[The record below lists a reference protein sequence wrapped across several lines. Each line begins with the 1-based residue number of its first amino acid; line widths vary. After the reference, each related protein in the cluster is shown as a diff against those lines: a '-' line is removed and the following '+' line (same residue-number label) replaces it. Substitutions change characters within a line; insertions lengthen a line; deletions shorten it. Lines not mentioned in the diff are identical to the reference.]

1 MTGKESVHLEYVTFP
16 SRYLIAN
23 DLNRDMEKCE
33 QIVSLGLALRSQ
45 KNIRVRQPL
54 QSVTITAELDEY
66 YKAIIRDEL
75 NVKEIRLENPE
86 KLAKKIC
93 KPDARKIGPRFGKD
107 VQTIIIAGKNGDFS
121 ELAEGK
127 IQV

>member
-1 MTGKESVHLEYVTFP
+1 
-16 SRYLIAN
+16 
-23 DLNRDMEKCE
+23 MEKCE

-107 VQTIIIAGKNGDFS
+107 VQSIITAAKN
-121 ELAEGK
+121 
-127 IQV
+127 